1 MATKKPT
8 KKALAEAGAINEQ
21 EDAQRILREYW
32 LQSIEAERARIEAG
46 DGDALLSALLDV
58 CMSNEPMPTW
68 LTFHVAKAIRRY
80 THMHVRTLDEA
91 FKVRKRPGFTKLSKR
106 RRYGLR
112 IYFEVCALHSVG
124 VSISNELYKAI
135 AETYPDFKDRK
146 IVEECYTNELRRRGG
161 RRFSNTDGDPAKLPE
176 HLKPL
181 YEAMTGK
188 RVKKRV

>member
-1 MATKKPT
+1 MNDKQTVLDEGLT
-8 KKALAEAGAINEQ
+8 DEAQAHAIKSQ
-21 EDAQRILREYW
+21 VFLDW
-32 LQSIEAERARIEAG
+32 IEAEKERIEAG
-46 DGDALLSALLDV
+46 DGDALLRALLDV
-58 CMSNEPMPTW
+58 CMSDAPMPNW
-68 LTFHVAKAIRRY
+68 LTFHVAQAIRRY

-91 FKVRKRPGFTKLSKR
+91 FNVKKRTSFTKLSKR

-146 IVEECYTNELRRRGG
+146 IVEECYTSELRRRGG
-161 RRFSNTDGDPAKLPE
+161 QRFSNTQGDPAKLPD
-176 HLKPL
+176 HLKPI

-188 RVKKRV
+188 RIRKGV

>member
-1 MATKKPT
+1 MIAMKQTKSPPAQSGGVDKQE
-8 KKALAEAGAINEQ
+8 EAQWIV
-21 EDAQRILREYW
+21 REYW
-32 LQSIEAERARIEAG
+32 LESIEGERERIETG

-68 LTFHVAKAIRRY
+68 LTFHVAAAIRRY

-91 FKVRKRPGFTKLSKR
+91 FKVKKRTGFTKLSKR

-124 VSISNELYKAI
+124 VSISNDLYKAI

-146 IVEECYTNELRRRGG
+146 IVEECYTRELRRRGG
-161 RRFSNTDGDPAKLPE
+161 QRLANTQGDPENLPE
-176 HLKPL
+176 HLKPV

-188 RVKKRV
+188 RVRKRV